1 MGWLRNRSIGAKLAI
16 LVGVPIV
23 ILIIV
28 SVFNYY
34 ASDVASNMFI
44 DAYENASLP
53 AINIGRA
60 RENLQ
65 VTQKDVLKI
74 ILSTEADKI
83 KLIREDLVE
92 KRASQVELIESLTEI
107 ANTENRKQTL
117 STLSETAKKFR
128 TLQDEAIELGT
139 ANSRSDL
146 SASEIEESER
156 QAYSKFFDELEP
168 VADEYTSQL
177 RQIAD
182 TLIKEA
188 HDVQEASK
196 AYSDW
201 SLSANLVIVV
211 ISVIITLLLAFL
223 LARLITRPIAVM
235 EENINK
241 FAEGD
246 LTINYNV
253 TGRDALSRM
262 GHAILEMAANLRG
275 VVSKVKDAG
284 SEMSES
290 AQDFS
295 AMAEETNASVEEFR
309 ANIDEMSVSLSN
321 LAAASEEVNA
331 SVEEVAAGAQTTA
344 EKGTD
349 IARKVETAMS
359 AGETG
364 VNAVRSVVEGITRV
378 AASSAAST
386 EAVMELG
393 NRAKQIQNF
402 VTQIGGIAGQTNL
415 LALNAAIEA
424 ARAGDA
430 GRGFAVVAEEVRKL
444 AEESNIA
451 AKNIAD
457 LASLISAD
465 LDKIVNYAEANTQD
479 SDKAKDLSAQTEEA
493 ISNMIVN
500 LRDIAASTQDLAA
513 VSEEQAASSEEIAE
527 AVQNMST
534 KINDSS
540 NASENIRNS
549 SQEVAAASERI
560 AERSEGLAN
569 LAGMLQDELAFFNIG
584 NETEQTEKKVL
595 KALPA
600 KEIKKR

>member
-1 MGWLRNRSIGAKLAI
+1 MNWLRNRSIGAKLGILAAVPVII
-16 LVGVPIV
+16 LVAVSAFSYYTSGVV
-23 ILIIV
+23 AGNFILA
-28 SVFNYY
+28 FEDR
-34 ASDVASNMFI
+34 AF
-44 DAYENASLP
+44 P
-53 AINIGRA
+53 AIQVGLA
-60 RENLQ
+60 SANLQ
-65 VTQKDVLKI
+65 RTQKNVLKVI
-74 ILSTEADKI
+74 IQDDLERTKLYQKDLEAA
-83 KLIREDLVE
+83 
-92 KRASQVELIESLTEI
+92 RAQQVEIIELLTKLATSDESKKSM
-107 ANTENRKQTL
+107 ADMNEAARKL
-117 STLSETAKKFR
+117 R
-128 TLQDEAIELGT
+128 TLQDEVMELGRRDEEAAWQKFMNEIEPAFT
-139 ANSRSDL
+139 TYNTILLGISDTLVKQAQEAQAANSRYSEQ
-146 SASEIEESER
+146 ASTTNIII
-156 QAYSKFFDELEP
+156 AI
-168 VADEYTSQL
+168 VA
-177 RQIAD
+177 I
-182 TLIKEA
+182 
-188 HDVQEASK
+188 
-196 AYSDW
+196 
-201 SLSANLVIVV
+201 VIT
-211 ISVIITLLLAFL
+211 ILLAVMV
-223 LARLITRPIAVM
+223 ARYITKPIAVM
-235 EENINK
+235 DENIK
-241 FAEGD
+241 RFAEGD
-246 LTINYNV
+246 LTIDYNV

-262 GHAILEMAANLRG
+262 GHAILQMADTLRH
-275 VVSKVKDAG
+275 VITKVKGAG

-349 IARKVETAMS
+349 IARKVETAMG

-393 NRAKQIQNF
+393 TRAKQIQNF

-424 ARAGDA
+424 ARAGEA

-444 AEESNIA
+444 AEESNVA

-457 LASLISAD
+457 LASQISAD

-493 ISNMIVN
+493 ISNMIIN
-500 LRDIAASTQDLAA
+500 LRDIASSTQDLAA

-540 NASENIRNS
+540 GASENIRNS

-569 LAGMLQDELAFFNIG
+569 LAGMLQEELAFFKTG
-584 NETEQTEKKVL
+584 DETEPAEKKVL

-600 KEIKKR
+600 KKDTTKENKKR

>member
-1 MGWLRNRSIGAKLAI
+1 MHWLKNRSIGAKLGI
-16 LVGVPIV
+16 LAAVPV
-23 ILIIV
+23 IILTVV
-28 SVFNYY
+28 SVFSYHTSSVVSGNFVKSFDEQ
-34 ASDVASNMFI
+34 A
-44 DAYENASLP
+44 LP
-53 AINIGRA
+53 AFEVGNA
-60 RENLQ
+60 KANLQ
-65 VTQKDVLKI
+65 LTQKDILKI
-74 ILSTEADKI
+74 ILQDDEEKEKSY
-83 KLIREDLVE
+83 LEDME
-92 KRASQVELIESLTEI
+92 KGRASQVEIIQMLTKLADTDESKKNLADLDEV
-107 ANTENRKQTL
+107 APRLRK
-117 STLSETAKKFR
+117 
-128 TLQDEAIELGT
+128 LQDDIVHLKMEQNDKEA
-139 ANSRSDL
+139 AYDKFFN
-146 SASEIEESER
+146 EIE
-156 QAYSKFFDELEP
+156 P
-168 VADEYTSQL
+168 VFAEYYAL
-177 RQIAD
+177 LDVIAGD
-182 TLIKEA
+182 LVQEA
-188 HDVQEASK
+188 HDTQAANVLYSARASTTNVGI
-196 AYSDW
+196 AIAAV
-201 SLSANLVIVV
+201 L
-211 ISVIITLLLAFL
+211 ITILLAFTV
-223 LARLITRPIAVM
+223 ARFITKPISTM
-235 EENINK
+235 EVNIKK

-246 LTINYNV
+246 LTINYDV

-262 GHAILEMAANLRG
+262 GRAILEMTANLRD
-275 VVSKVKDAG
+275 VVRKVKGA
-284 SEMSES
+284 SNEMSES

-349 IARKVETAMS
+349 IARKVETAMN
-359 AGETG
+359 AGESG

-378 AASSAAST
+378 ASSSAAST
-386 EAVMELG
+386 SAVMELG

-444 AEESNIA
+444 AEESNVA

-457 LASLISAD
+457 LASQISAD

-479 SDKAKDLSAQTEEA
+479 SDKAKDLAAQTEEA
-493 ISNMIVN
+493 ISNMISN
-500 LRDIAASTQDLAA
+500 LREIASSTQDLAA

-549 SQEVAAASERI
+549 SQEVAAASERV
-560 AERSEGLAN
+560 ATRSEGLAN
-569 LAGMLQDELAFFNIG
+569 LAGMLQEQLAFFDIG
-584 NETEQTEKKVL
+584 DETEQPEKNVL

-600 KEIKKR
+600 KDAKKK